1 MVCLPPDTRSDAFIT
16 QLLAGDESAFRYLM
30 DENHSLMLVVARA
43 IVGDALAED
52 VVQDAWIAIH
62 KALPQFE
69 QRASLKTW
77 LLTIVSNRA
86 KTCLKQQSRYVSLAD
101 MDGDLPYYLSGQ
113 YFNDN
118 GSWQRPPQP
127 WGMNT
132 PEAILEEAD
141 LRQCIEQ
148 SIRQLPPLQKSVFL
162 LRDIE
167 QLAFEDICNIL
178 QVSNSNVKVLL
189 HRARLKLMEIITRY
203 QEIGEC

>member
-1 MVCLPPDTRSDAFIT
+1 MVCLPLDTGSDAFIAK
-16 QLLAGDESAFRYLM
+16 LLAGDETAFRHLM

-43 IVGDALAED
+43 IVGEASAEE

-77 LLTIVSNRA
+77 ILTIVSNRA

-118 GSWQRPPQP
+118 GSWQRPPHP
-127 WGMNT
+127 WGMNS
-132 PEAILEEAD
+132 PDAILEEAE
-141 LRQCIEQ
+141 LRKCIDQ
-148 SIRQLPPLQKSVFL
+148 AICQLPALQKSVFL

-167 QLAFEDICNIL
+167 LLPFEDICNIL

-189 HRARLKLMEIITRY
+189 HRARLKLMEIISRY